1 MNQEN
6 RTPESQMQESDVREP
21 RKTRFGQ
28 KAAVA
33 LKYNPDL
40 NYAPVVVAAGLGHL
54 AQKILNI
61 ADENGVPVYR
71 DDSAAALLVMLNS
84 GEKIPPELYS
94 VIAAIYAEVVMTAGE
109 HTNSNSS
116 DLATKT
122 KKDIAKTAKSVQ
134 ADAQKSNKSAKPKS
148 NGAVNEKSLQDKIEQ
163 AERIAAKSRAKADF
177 EEVQFEHLEN

>member
-1 MNQEN
+1 MDSNVKVGEASK
-6 RTPESQMQESDVREP
+6 PGEGSSSA
-21 RKTRFGQ
+21 RKAKFGQ

-84 GEKIPPELYS
+84 GEKIPTQLYS
-94 VIAAIYAEVVMTAGE
+94 VIAAIYAEVVLTAGE
-109 HTNSNSS
+109 HMN
-116 DLATKT
+116 
-122 KKDIAKTAKSVQ
+122 ITAP
-134 ADAQKSNKSAKPKS
+134 A
-148 NGAVNEKSLQDKIEQ
+148 AVKEE
-163 AERIAAKSRAKADF
+163 KAD
-177 EEVQFEHLEN
+177 EV